1 MDYISAKS
9 ILSKSRTNEWFG
21 TDYTMNLYKGCHHG
35 CVYCDSR
42 SECYQIDHFEK
53 VRGKKQAIEILSK
66 ELSSKKKKGIV
77 GTGSMSDPYNFFER
91 SQKLTLRSLELFHHF
106 GYGVSIATKS
116 SLVTRDHQLLERI
129 AQHSPVNVSLSV
141 STMDDELAKKIE
153 RAVSLPSQR
162 LEAVRQLATSGIYTG
177 VILMPMLPFLT
188 DDWSTIELVVLKA
201 AEAGAKYV
209 YPFFGMT
216 LRDRQKE
223 HYFTFLAHYFP
234 EILMKYKENYD
245 RNYFCGIQNQA
256 QITSKFYT
264 LCDKLGM
271 DYQMEKIIHNYQAP
285 YVSNQGTLFD

>member
-42 SECYQIDHFEK
+42 SECYQIDQFDK
-53 VRGKKQAIEILSK
+53 VRAKKQAIELLSE
-66 ELSSKKKKGIV
+66 ELSGKKKKGVV

-91 SQKLTLRSLELFHHF
+91 SQELTLRSLKLFHHF

-116 SLVTRDHQLLERI
+116 SLVTRDQRILKEI

-141 STMDDELAKKIE
+141 STMNDELAKKIE
-153 RAVSLPSQR
+153 RSVSPPSQR
-162 LEAVRQLATSGIYTG
+162 LEAIRQLAASGVYAG

-188 DDWSTIELVVLKA
+188 DDWSTIELIVLKA

-223 HYFTFLAHYFP
+223 HYFRFLAHYFP
-234 EILMKYKENYD
+234 EILIKYKKSYGHGYYCE
-245 RNYFCGIQNQA
+245 IQNQA
-256 QITSKFYT
+256 QIASKFHA

-271 DYQMEKIIHNYQAP
+271 EYQMENIIHNYQAS
-285 YVSNQGTLFD
+285 YVSSQGTLFD